1 MSKNIIV
8 SPEELYYLGTVLQ
21 ANYIDYGYIAAMR
34 DIQKNNEIYRSEVL
48 ESLVNKSY
56 ISEDFSGNIEV
67 DDSVIRLVNPI
78 FFGELESIVEVK
90 DINRTEENL
99 VKRFHFY
106 EGAIVSTMISNEDI
120 FIEETDD
127 SDIQA
132 WLMSILPQEYVETDK
147 SYTLSEMSDDQM
159 SKIIAVKNTLVGKRA
174 SVEIYAEIDD
184 TVFEE
189 VDGVLSALKKVDAML
204 VLYRGVKGE

>member
-147 SYTLSEMSDDQM
+147 AYTLSEMSDDQM

-189 VDGVLSALKKVDAML
+189 VDGVLSALKKADAML